1 MKPSLLLV
9 SALAAALSGGSS
21 VGAAPSTNKPT
32 ATREGLLQLTTANWT
47 TEIAHGAW
55 LIEFFS
61 PYCGHCKEFFPVWDE
76 LVTNK
81 EYQRS
86 SYPDAP
92 FTLAQVDCI
101 SQNDL
106 CVQEKVPHFPR
117 LTL

>member
-1 MKPSLLLV
+1 MKAWLLLL
-9 SALAAALSGGSS
+9 LAAAVTVSDSH
-21 VGAAPSTNKPT
+21 AAPPPKNKAG

-47 TEIAHGAW
+47 SSIANGAW
-55 LIEFFS
+55 LVEFFS
-61 PYCGHCKEFFPVWDE
+61 PYCHYCKEFLPVWDE

-106 CVQEKVPHFPR
+106 CVQEKVLHLPR